1 MSKLLERPETKL
13 FRETPVTAAA
23 PMEIAENRIK
33 ITGTVMGVP
42 DRTGD
47 VIFPGAFASKVLRVW
62 EKEGWMDVSHDW
74 DGEPVGMPMKASV
87 VTDESG
93 FDTLLLECQFHT
105 TEDAQD
111 ARTLT
116 MERIENGKKV
126 STSIGFMPD
135 YGDNVKWFE
144 NGEALAKYITDS
156 GLDESK
162 FDMKAIKKLG
172 YCRAIIAIRELFEIS
187 LCNVGMHR
195 GAKVDE
201 AKQFSGSLGVPLV
214 DELRAALGAVH
225 RSLELMELRK
235 AKGESLGKDALA
247 LVADIHTKTS
257 QIIGE
262 KPVVEQS
269 SAVNDTPDFGDEI
282 NSLMLFALSN

>member
-1 MSKLLERPETKL
+1 
-13 FRETPVTAAA
+13 
-23 PMEIAENRIK
+23 MEIAENRIK

-62 EKEGWMDVSHDW
+62 EKEGWMDVSHEW

-87 VTDESG
+87 VADDAG
-93 FDTLLLECQFHT
+93 FETLLLECEFHS

-116 MERIENGKKV
+116 LERIQNGKKV

-135 YGDNVKWFE
+135 YGDNVKWFDT
-144 NGEALAKYITDS
+144 GEALAKFITDN
-156 GLDESK
+156 GYDESK

-172 YCRAIIAIRELFEIS
+172 WCRAIIAIRELFEIS

-201 AKQFSGSLGVPLV
+201 AKQFSGDRGAPLI
-214 DELRAALGAVH
+214 DELRMALGAVH
-225 RSLELMELRK
+225 RSLDLMELRK
-235 AKGESLGKDALA
+235 AEGGSLGAESLA
-247 LVADIHTKTS
+247 LVQSIHAKAS

-262 KPVVEQS
+262 GTPAEKS
-269 SAVNDTPDFGDEI
+269 DTAPDAPDLSDQL
-282 NSLMLFALSN
+282 NSLKLFALSM